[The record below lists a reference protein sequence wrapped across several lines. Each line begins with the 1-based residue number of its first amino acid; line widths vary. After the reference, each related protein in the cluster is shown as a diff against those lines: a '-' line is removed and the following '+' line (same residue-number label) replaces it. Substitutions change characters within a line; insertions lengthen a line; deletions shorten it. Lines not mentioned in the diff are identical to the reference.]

1 MSKLSGKTKSKIRA
15 DKRKKRIQKNEFYR
29 KGLRD
34 LIRKYDD
41 PVLNEVCWKVQGK
54 EELDF
59 LKKMKAIL
67 SVTKDGIGLSAS
79 QIGITKRAFIM
90 CPDLKNREFICVI
103 NPEIKEL
110 SEEKVQSTEGC
121 LSYPGVLTTVER
133 SKWIKVSFK
142 DENMNEVEKTF
153 DGLKS
158 IIFLHEYDHLLGIC
172 LVGDEWRNKNK

>member
-1 MSKLSGKTKSKIRA
+1 MGKLSGKTKSKIRA

-41 PVLNEVCWKVQGK
+41 PVLSMACSDVQNK
-54 EELDF
+54 EELEF

-90 CPDLKNREFICVI
+90 RPDLKNREFICVI
-103 NPEIKEL
+103 NPEIKEA
-110 SEEKVQSTEGC
+110 SEEKVKSTEGC
-121 LSYPGVLTTVER
+121 LSYPGVLSTVER
-133 SKWIKVSFK
+133 NEWIKVSFK
-142 DENMNEVEKTF
+142 DENMNEVEKKF

-158 IIFLHEYDHLLGIC
+158 IIFQHEYEHLAGIC
-172 LVGDEWRNKNK
+172 LVGDEWRRKDK